1 MKRKQGFCL
10 KLIDNLGY
18 GHFKDSKP
26 LYIYLAMVL
35 GIGKLTHQFEREG
48 LEIIQHLT
56 SYIPKNFNNLLQSF
70 EVIAEE
76 YKNVYLK
83 WENIEQAKK
92 YFQP

>member
-1 MKRKQGFCL
+1 MQRKQQFCL
-10 KLIDNLGY
+10 RLIDNLGY

-26 LYIYLAMVL
+26 LFIYLALVQSIARL
-35 GIGKLTHQFEREG
+35 NNQSEREG
-48 LEIIQHLT
+48 LEIIQHLNT
-56 SYIPKNFNNLLQSF
+56 YIPKNFNNLLQSF

-83 WENIEQAKK
+83 WESSEQAKK